1 MVEVEVV
8 SFCGVVEMEMM
19 VEEVVVTAT
28 ACVEEVMVMVEMQGS
43 QR

>member
-1 MVEVEVV
+1 MVMPV
-8 SFCGVVEMEMM
+8 VVEMEMM

-28 ACVEEVMVMVEMQGS
+28 EVVCVEEVMVMVEMQGS